1 MKTASLAIALAF
13 LAAPALVA
21 PANAGEGQG
30 DPFALT
36 TGGKTTTTWTA
47 GKVGSTQ
54 NPFPYAAAPATTSWV
69 AGKVGSTQNPFPYT
83 ASGTSYSM
91 APDADTGSTQR
102 VQSAQAPVGG
112 PASAQRM
119 VR

>member
-1 MKTASLAIALAF
+1 MKTASLAITLAF

-47 GKVGSTQ
+47 GRVGSSQ
-54 NPFPYAAAPATTSWV
+54 NPFPYTAAPATTSWV
-69 AGKVGSTQNPFPYT
+69 AGQAGSSQNPFPFT
-83 ASGTSYSM
+83 GSGTSYSM
-91 APDADTGSTQR
+91 APQEQTGPTR
-102 VQSAQAPVGG
+102 PVQSAQAPVGG
-112 PASAQRM
+112 PVSAQRV

>member
-1 MKTASLAIALAF
+1 MKTASLAITLAF

-30 DPFALT
+30 APFALT

-47 GKVGSTQ
+47 GKVGSSQ
-54 NPFPYAAAPATTSWV
+54 NPFPYTAAPATTSWV
-69 AGKVGSTQNPFPYT
+69 AGRVGSSQNPFPFT
-83 ASGTSYSM
+83 GSGMSYSM
-91 APDADTGSTQR
+91 APEANTGSTR
-102 VQSAQAPVGG
+102 PVQSAQAPVGG
-112 PASAQRM
+112 SASAQQM

>member
-1 MKTASLAIALAF
+1 MKTASLAITLAF

-47 GKVGSTQ
+47 GKIGSSQ
-54 NPFPYAAAPATTSWV
+54 NPFPYSAAASSMQWK
-69 AGKVGSTQNPFPYT
+69 AGPVGSSQNPFPYT
-83 ASGTSYSM
+83 ASGTTYSM
-91 APDADTGSTQR
+91 APEADTGPARQMQAAHAPMR
-102 VQSAQAPVGG
+102 FAPAQSV
-112 PASAQRM
+112 

>member
-1 MKTASLAIALAF
+1 MKTASLAVALAF
-13 LAAPALVA
+13 LAAPALVG

-30 DPFALT
+30 APFALT

-47 GKVGSTQ
+47 GKIGSNQ
-54 NPFPYAAAPATTSWV
+54 NPFPYTAAAASTRWV
-69 AGKVGSTQNPFPYT
+69 AGKVGSNQNPFPFT

-91 APDADTGSTQR
+91 APEGATGSTR
-102 VQSAQAPVGG
+102 PVRSAQAPVGG
-112 PASAQRM
+112 PASAQRL